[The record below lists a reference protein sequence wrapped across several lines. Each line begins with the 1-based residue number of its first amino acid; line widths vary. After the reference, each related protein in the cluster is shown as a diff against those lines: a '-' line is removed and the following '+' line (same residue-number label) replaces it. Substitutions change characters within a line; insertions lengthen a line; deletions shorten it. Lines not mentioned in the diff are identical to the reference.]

1 MEGGVAGHWAP
12 GIRAPAQAGT
22 EGAHTPPRMVCIQD
36 GRSSEGGAQAHS
48 LCQCWTGL
56 SFIPLKTVYG
66 VLFTTGPLSAELV

>member
-1 MEGGVAGHWAP
+1 MEGEVAGHWAP

-22 EGAHTPPRMVCIQD
+22 EGAHTPPRMVCIQY

-66 VLFTTGPLSAELV
+66 VLLMTGPLSAELV